1 MIYLDAN
8 VLVAS
13 VALVVDEDRTEQAE
27 RLLRGREVFYTSA
40 LGDYEVRKHL
50 AAHDDQHLMLLD
62 ALINQKV
69 RLNIAWDVAIIQALK
84 IARQFKAQLA
94 VDSADTLHVGWAL
107 ALGADTF
114 ASFDRRSGPR
124 PLAMAVGLKV
134 WPKAGPEDFAAMS
147 RLKPKRS

>member
-1 MIYLDAN
+1 
-8 VLVAS
+8 
-13 VALVVDEDRTEQAE
+13 
-27 RLLRGREVFYTSA
+27 LL
-40 LGDYEVRKHL
+40 
-50 AAHDDQHLMLLD
+50 LLD

-84 IARQFKAQLA
+84 IARQFKARLA

-147 RLKPKRS
+147 RLKPKRG